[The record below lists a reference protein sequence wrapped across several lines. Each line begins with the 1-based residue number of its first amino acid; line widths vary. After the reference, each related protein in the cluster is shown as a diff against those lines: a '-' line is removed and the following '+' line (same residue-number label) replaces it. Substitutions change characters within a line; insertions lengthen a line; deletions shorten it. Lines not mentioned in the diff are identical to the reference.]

1 VLLNYYPS
9 NPSVFDQR
17 QYHHSNWKNYTL
29 SLHPLGLLELSS
41 SFCENNDSQ
50 KPSIPTHYKS
60 SLGLK
65 INDST

>member
-1 VLLNYYPS
+1 MPYTTSLSPS
-9 NPSVFDQR
+9 
-17 QYHHSNWKNYTL
+17 L
-29 SLHPLGLLELSS
+29 LHPLGLLELSS